1 MWREVGKLICFY
13 SVCFIMLFIF
23 VDMFNLERLIVMI
36 IIVFYLDWV
45 FVRLDEDEWFRGLL
59 ILVFDEFLMIF
70 SLWCLG
76 RLVFILVEIRC
87 VIDID

>member
-1 MWREVGKLICFY
+1 M
-13 SVCFIMLFIF
+13 
-23 VDMFNLERLIVMI
+23 
-36 IIVFYLDWV
+36 
-45 FVRLDEDEWFRGLL
+45 RLDEDEWFRGLL